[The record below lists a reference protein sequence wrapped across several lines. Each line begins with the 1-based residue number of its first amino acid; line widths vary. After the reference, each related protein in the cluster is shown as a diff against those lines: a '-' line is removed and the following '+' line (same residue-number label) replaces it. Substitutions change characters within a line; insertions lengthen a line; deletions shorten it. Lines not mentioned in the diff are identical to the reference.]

1 MLRAAKL
8 NLILFFRSL
17 RSQKKTTTHTHTGRR
32 WQFTEKHTEGQNLQN
47 KTENTAN
54 VQTGRAGV

>member
-8 NLILFFRSL
+8 NLILFFPFFEVT
-17 RSQKKTTTHTHTGRR
+17 KKKPHTHTGRR
-32 WQFTEKHTEGQNLQN
+32 WQFTEKHSEGQNLQN

-54 VQTGRAGV
+54 VKTGRASV